1 MTTMQTTHG
10 TNRIAVSVALGF
22 ALAVFASAPAL
33 ADEPTRRDFPVV
45 VPQPAPEP
53 VAEPAPAKEPK
64 GNEMH
69 WAVGLGAGYRPDYE
83 GSDHYEPIP
92 IGFARLSW
100 DSGQRV
106 EVRGTESSG
115 SAVRLTSN
123 VIPDSD
129 FELGPVVQY
138 RLERDEVKSG
148 RVDKMRDIEGTVEAG
163 VYAGF
168 APKPWRIG
176 ATYTYD
182 VGGEYDGHLVELAG
196 GWGDQLTDMF
206 DMAITV
212 ASTWASGAYMDKY
225 FGVTPNES
233 ANTGLP
239 SYDADQG
246 FKDVGGK
253 LILGFGGEQW
263 DGWKIYGVTSYFRLL
278 GDAEDSPVVDDAGDA
293 DQFFGGIGVAYEH

>member
-1 MTTMQTTHG
+1 MQMIHICK
-10 TNRIAVSVALGF
+10 RVALRVSLGLS
-22 ALAVFASAPAL
+22 LAVFAAAPVL
-33 ADEPTRRDFPVV
+33 ADEPSRPDFPVV

-53 VAEPAPAKEPK
+53 VAAPPPVEEPK

-69 WAVGLGAGYRPDYE
+69 AELGLGAGYRPDYE
-83 GSDHYEPIP
+83 GSDHYKPIP
-92 IGFARLSW
+92 IGFARLWW
-100 DSGQRV
+100 DNGQRV

-123 VIPDSD
+123 VIPNSI

-148 RVDKMRDIEGTVEAG
+148 RVDKMRDISGTVEAG
-163 VYAGF
+163 VYAGI
-168 APKPWRIG
+168 APKPWRLG

-182 VGGEYDGHLVELAG
+182 VGGEYKGHLVELAG
-196 GWGDQLTDMF
+196 GWSNQLTDMF
-206 DMAITV
+206 EMGLIV
-212 ASTWASGAYMDKY
+212 ASTWASGGYMGKY

-233 ANTGLP
+233 VNTGLDA
-239 SYDADQG
+239 YDADQG
-246 FKDVGGK
+246 FKDVGAK
-253 LILGFGGEQW
+253 LILGFGGEEW

-293 DQFFGGIGVAYEH
+293 DQFFGGIGVAYEF